1 MKNKNPFDLSSDMLR
16 NLGEELNKLLTSSQA
31 GVIFMFMIMTMI
43 ICIFMLVS
51 LIRAKQ
57 LIDTDFDFLD
67 WFLWSVCLI
76 ALLLWNF

>member
-1 MKNKNPFDLSSDMLR
+1 MLR

-31 GVIFMFMIMTMI
+31 EVMFII
-43 ICIFMLVS
+43 ICIFTLLS

-57 LIDTDFDFLD
+57 LIDTDLAF

>member
-1 MKNKNPFDLSSDMLR
+1 MKNKNPFDLSIDMLR

-43 ICIFMLVS
+43 ICIFTLVS

-57 LIDTDFDFLD
+57 LIDTDFDF

>member
-31 GVIFMFMIMTMI
+31 EVMFMI
-43 ICIFMLVS
+43 ICIFTLLS

-57 LIDTDFDFLD
+57 LIDTDFTDFGF

-76 ALLLWNF
+76 ALLLWSF

>member
-1 MKNKNPFDLSSDMLR
+1 MKNKKPFDLSSDMLR

-31 GVIFMFMIMTMI
+31 GVMFMIMTMI
-43 ICIFMLVS
+43 ICIFTLVS

-57 LIDTDFDFLD
+57 LIDTDFDF